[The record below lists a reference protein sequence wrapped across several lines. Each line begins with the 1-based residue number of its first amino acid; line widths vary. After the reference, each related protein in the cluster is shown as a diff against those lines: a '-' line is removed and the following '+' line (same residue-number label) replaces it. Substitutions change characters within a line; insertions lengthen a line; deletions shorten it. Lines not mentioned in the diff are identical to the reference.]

1 MAAMLV
7 DGGTGWVVS
16 ETAGDAALFLPIG
29 RLPPSIP
36 NGNPGQ
42 AFLDGDDLIVS
53 FAEYDILLLAFPT
66 QLIYRLMR
74 RRGFV
79 LAEDGKGGRCW
90 PVSPA

>member
-36 NGNPGQ
+36 NGISGQ
-42 AFLDGDDLIVS
+42 AFLEGDDLIVS
-53 FAEYDILLLAFPT
+53 FAEYDIILLDFPVR
-66 QLIYRLMR
+66 LVYRLMR

-79 LAEDGKGGRCW
+79 LTENGEGGRCW